1 MQQTPHSMQNFAMR
15 NYAGWLP
22 KKLNPYEELS
32 LNRIKNRQHV
42 RAATFLV
49 YFEYKMSTRML

>member
-1 MQQTPHSMQNFAMR
+1 MQQTAHSMQNFATR
-15 NYAGWLP
+15 NYAGWP
-22 KKLNPYEELS
+22 KKVNHYEELS

-42 RAATFLV
+42 RAATFRV